1 MISGVYSTI
10 FIASGFV
17 NFWDLQVKKR
27 AKKSSAPVPAK
38 AQAARSVKA

>member
-17 NFWDLQVKKR
+17 NFWELRKAGREKK
-27 AKKSSAPVPAK
+27 KLSATPAN
-38 AQAARSVKA
+38 S